1 MSESSLEAASLSF
14 FSQKSITFPLMV
26 DLNLDWVGGLVRM
39 VRGLSREYWEQVCF
53 ISVNQERETLNLGLL
68 RIEIPCL

>member
-1 MSESSLEAASLSF
+1 
-14 FSQKSITFPLMV
+14 MV
-26 DLNLDWVGGLVRM
+26 DMNLDWVGGLVRM

>member
-1 MSESSLEAASLSF
+1 MSESSLEAANLSF